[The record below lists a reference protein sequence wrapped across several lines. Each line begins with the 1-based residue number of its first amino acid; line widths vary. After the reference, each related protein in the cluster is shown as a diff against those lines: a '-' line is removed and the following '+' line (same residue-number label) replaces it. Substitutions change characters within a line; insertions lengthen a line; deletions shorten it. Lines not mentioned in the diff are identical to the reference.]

1 MAIMIWNE
9 TYSVDVRELDDQHKS
24 LIHMINEMHYAMN
37 NDKGQ
42 EAISSIVEQMFDYME
57 LHFTFEEGLLRQYG
71 YLGLQA
77 HQQKHEEFRSKA
89 RDLRERNSK
98 GEFVLSFEIVQFLS
112 DWLQTHIM
120 VTDKKYS
127 AFFVKKGLH

>member
-1 MAIMIWNE
+1 MAIMIWNQS
-9 TYSVDVRELDDQHKS
+9 YSVGVQELDEQHKS
-24 LIHMINEMHYAMN
+24 LIRMINEMHYAMN

-57 LHFTFEEGLLRQYG
+57 LHFTTEEGYMQQYG

-77 HQQKHEEFRSKA
+77 HQRQHEEFRVKA
-89 RDLRERNSK
+89 RDLRERVNA

-112 DWLQTHIM
+112 DWLQSHIM
-120 VTDKKYS
+120 VTDKKYTS
-127 AFFVKKGLH
+127 LFAEKGLS

>member
-9 TYSVDVRELDDQHKS
+9 TYSVGVRELDEQHKS

-57 LHFTFEEGLLRQYG
+57 THFRTEEGYMQQCD
-71 YLGLQA
+71 YLGLLA
-77 HQQKHEEFRSKA
+77 HQQQHEEFRGKA
-89 RDLRERNSK
+89 RDLRERVNM

-112 DWLQTHIM
+112 DWLQKHIM
-120 VTDKKYS
+120 VTDMKYTS
-127 AFFVKKGLH
+127 LFAEKGLR